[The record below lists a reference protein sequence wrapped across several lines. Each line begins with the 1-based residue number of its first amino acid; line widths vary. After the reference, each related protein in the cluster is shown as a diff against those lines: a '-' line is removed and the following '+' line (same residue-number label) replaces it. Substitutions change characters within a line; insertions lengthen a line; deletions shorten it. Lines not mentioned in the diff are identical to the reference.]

1 MGALNVAA
9 SRRGYAGLVPDRIL
23 NAISCFF
30 APLTLTA
37 DVSGQFMID
46 RTAAYLFRYSGHA
59 TESNDAASK
68 NASLRTLSIYV
79 K

>member
-1 MGALNVAA
+1 MLLPKVRRAIAADASRMGALNVAA

-37 DVSGQFMID
+37 DVSGQFND
-46 RTAAYLFRYSGHA
+46 RQNGR
-59 TESNDAASK
+59 
-68 NASLRTLSIYV
+68 IPI
-79 K
+79 

>member
-46 RTAAYLFRYSGHA
+46 GTAAYLFRYSGHA
-59 TESNDAASK
+59 TQNQMMQHQK
-68 NASLRTLSIYV
+68 MHP
-79 K
+79 